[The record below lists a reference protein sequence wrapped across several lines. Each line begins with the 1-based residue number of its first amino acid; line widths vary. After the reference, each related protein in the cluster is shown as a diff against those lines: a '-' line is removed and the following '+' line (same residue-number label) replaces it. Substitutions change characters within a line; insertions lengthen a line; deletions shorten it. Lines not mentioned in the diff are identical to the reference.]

1 MENSRQTCADYILG
15 PTEIRENEG
24 LSPMKMTSKFID
36 TNFK

>member
-15 PTEIRENEG
+15 PTEIRENECP
-24 LSPMKMTSKFID
+24 SPMKMTSKFID